1 MNTITV
7 LRLEDEN
14 GGGCFD
20 VADMQDYTTAAVKAG
35 LMTPEEDEWDH
46 FHTAERGYP
55 GPWND
60 DSLRDAMADKPFDY
74 HEEGVRFGFP
84 SREVAAEWFPPCM
97 ADALER
103 NGQTLT
109 IWEVPE
115 EHVAIGDRQVVFDRD
130 RAHLVERL
138 PVSALWDDTTNQLAL
153 PLAA

>member
-7 LRLEDEN
+7 LRLEDAN
-14 GGGCFD
+14 GGGCFE

-35 LMTPEEDEWDH
+35 LMTPEEDEWEH
-46 FHTAERGYP
+46 FHTASRGFP
-55 GPWND
+55 GPGSD
-60 DSLRDAMADKPFDY
+60 EGLDEALHSCGFDWTD
-74 HEEGVRFGFP
+74 GGRFGFID
-84 SREVAAEWFPPCM
+84 RDQAADWFPPCM

-109 IWEVPE
+109 VWEVPE
-115 EHVAIGDRQVVFDRD
+115 EHVAVGDRQVVFDRD
-130 RAHLVERL
+130 LAHLVERL